1 VHLAGERR
9 HEIVL
14 FDDAFSHQHLAEAAA
29 VGALVDEGPVEL
41 LLGED
46 AARDEERAKLEAA
59 GPALLGGRAG
69 RLKLGAEFVGAEG
82 LGHELG
88 SAEAARPL
96 ERVEVVARREDDEG
110 RRTEGGIVADELH
123 ELERIERLEVEVEDD
138 DGWLRF
144 AKQAHGAGVAETG
157 DHGVARREVADEL
170 VAQV

>member
-46 AARDEERAKLEAA
+46 AARDEERAKLEA
-59 GPALLGGRAG
+59 AG